1 MSIDLANTSGLDV
14 DNTSGLSNE
23 AAFELLRNTGVEIT
37 YGKIKF
43 VVESRFVEDALALVI
58 ADTKE
63 QRARL
68 KESIVKSLTR
78 FEQRLS
84 KRRSTSKESDAAA
97 RDLVLLHAINKLD
110 TN

>member
-43 VVESRFVEDALALVI
+43 VVESRFVEDALALV
-58 ADTKE
+58 E

>member
-1 MSIDLANTSGLDV
+1 MSIDLA
-14 DNTSGLSNE
+14 NTSGLSNE

-43 VVESRFVEDALALVI
+43 VVESRFVEDALALV
-58 ADTKE
+58 E